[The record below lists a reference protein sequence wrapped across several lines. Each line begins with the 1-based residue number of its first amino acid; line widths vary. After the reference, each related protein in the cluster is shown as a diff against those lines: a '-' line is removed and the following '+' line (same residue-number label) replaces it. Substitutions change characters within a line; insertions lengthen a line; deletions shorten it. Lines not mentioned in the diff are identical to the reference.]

1 MARDIGGVYSSQRE
15 WGRPLP
21 RRGAAAPAPA
31 PQPAVDPYDF
41 SMDPA
46 LQRIQALGQRT
57 IAEAE
62 ADALRQRRQLALD
75 YGDEQAARELGLSEA
90 DIAAAKANPFSVRAK
105 QAKEAIERP
114 RELSG
119 NLSKANLGYSSAG
132 AGQQAD
138 LARSLLENQS
148 NAARAFQAGAGSIS
162 QGLLGARRGVE
173 EGNWQAV
180 QDAATRRQE
189 QMGERSYGSASGVGL
204 GGAGGSTQQ
213 AQQVVHGATGHALV
227 RHHQQRRAV
236 HRPPSRGRGL
246 RP

>member
-1 MARDIGGVYSSQRE
+1 MRLLDEQGGRVVAGGGRGRRRSS
-15 WGRPLP
+15 
-21 RRGAAAPAPA
+21 GALAPAPVA
-31 PQPAVDPYDF
+31 QPPAVDPYDF

-105 QAKEAIERP
+105 QAREAVERP
-114 RELSG
+114 RDLSA

-132 AGQQAD
+132 VGQQMD
-138 LARSLLENQS
+138 LSRALLEDQS
-148 NAARAFQAGAGSIS
+148 NAARAFQGATGGIS
-162 QGLLGARRGVE
+162 QHLLEARRGVE
-173 EGNWQAV
+173 EGNWQA
-180 QDAATRRQE
+180 QQEAAARRQE
-189 QMGERSYGSASGVGL
+189 QMGDRSYAP
-204 GGAGGSTQQ
+204 AGGGVVGQ
-213 AQQVVHGATGHALV
+213 AQQTVQRGVGQALV
-227 RHHQQRRAV
+227 RHGSQRRAT
-236 HRPPSRGRGL
+236 HRQRRDRL